1 MKFNWKY
8 WLPHFITWFLL
19 LIVISCC
26 IWLINKEN
34 KRLKILG
41 NSFYNYKSSGSSK
54 ELPGIDFIGAGNKKP
69 KRQPPKKEKENNGK
83 PEELPLKK
91 DDKNDKDEE

>member
-1 MKFNWKY
+1 M
-8 WLPHFITWFLL
+8 PHFITWFLL

-54 ELPGIDFIGAGNKKP
+54 ELSGIDFIGAGNKKP
-69 KRQPPKKEKENNGK
+69 QGQPPKKEKENNGK
-83 PEELPLKK
+83 PEGPPPKK
-91 DDKNDKDEE
+91 DDKNDKDEG